1 MPQNCTDQLQPLELS
16 VNKLVKD
23 FLRGTFQHWYS
34 DKTFDQHE
42 DGLTLQP
49 VTFPMDVRK
58 PLGANWLMEF
68 YSYMQ
73 DRPDIVLNG
82 FHAAEITDLIDR
94 LLIAVL
100 YAKNAVPKLFKILN
114 SDLDFTVSS
123 SLHIPHAN

>member
-1 MPQNCTDQLQPLELS
+1 MLCVYSIIFKGQLTDDILQLLEQSFIDVVLCPDQLQPLELS
-16 VNKLVKD
+16 VNKSVKD

-49 VTFPMDVRK
+49 VTFPMHVRK
-58 PLGANWLMEF
+58 PLGANWLIEF

-82 FHAAEITDLIDR
+82 FHATEITDLID
-94 LLIAVL
+94 
-100 YAKNAVPKLFKILN
+100 
-114 SDLDFTVSS
+114 
-123 SLHIPHAN
+123 